1 MYKFFITEI
10 DKCEKLW
17 KSYFIPKNISDL
29 WDFRICFNN
38 HYSFK
43 PCFLVIEEKGI
54 IVGILPLSYVEER
67 DMFAFFPGEIW
78 EGKTWMERTPYF
90 ARNRRIFRALL
101 KACPERTLL
110 RYLEPPA
117 GGIFPEMGVDENGYV
132 LYPGALNFDESGY
145 EQLFSR
151 KKYKAIKKVIES
163 FYSKNHSFHVNRLT
177 DFDLMVE
184 MNVDQFRERSY
195 LFDPRFRESFRDVM
209 HFLYRE
215 NMLRMISIEIEG
227 RIAAV
232 DIGAVYSGTYTVFLG
247 GTDRDFP
254 GIAKLMNMYHINY
267 AFTEKMDKID
277 FLCGDFHW
285 KKLWHLEPEQLYI
298 FESPSLLSEII
309 DSKLRE
315 IDSSNLHQSSSIS
328 LN

>member
-1 MYKFFITEI
+1 
-10 DKCEKLW
+10 
-17 KSYFIPKNISDL
+17 
-29 WDFRICFNN
+29 
-38 HYSFK
+38 
-43 PCFLVIEEKGI
+43 
-54 IVGILPLSYVEER
+54 
-67 DMFAFFPGEIW
+67 
-78 EGKTWMERTPYF
+78 
-90 ARNRRIFRALL
+90 
-101 KACPERTLL
+101 
-110 RYLEPPA
+110 
-117 GGIFPEMGVDENGYV
+117 
-132 LYPGALNFDESGY
+132 
-145 EQLFSR
+145 
-151 KKYKAIKKVIES
+151 
-163 FYSKNHSFHVNRLT
+163 
-177 DFDLMVE
+177 

-285 KKLWHLEPEQLYI
+285 KKFWHLEPEQLYI